1 MNLNYNISIKDPQ
14 PEFVSLQNTKNHLK
28 IDFIYEDALIQGMVG
43 SAIDTAENYLG
54 WFIKNRDV
62 VINSKEFLNHFALEF
77 GPLLGDAF
85 TVKYL
90 DKNSV
95 LQTLNE
101 GYVYQEFYGARPVFY
116 YDSDIPFPEVAKK
129 TNAVQINYIA
139 GVDLTS
145 IPKPVYQA
153 ILLIISDLY
162 EFRTD
167 RAEIVN
173 TRAMALMRPY
183 KKFT

>member
-14 PEFVSLQNTKNHLK
+14 PEFVSLQHAKNHLK
-28 IDFIYEDALIQGMVG
+28 IDFIYEDALIQGMID

-62 VINSKEFLNHFALEF
+62 VINSNAFLNYFALEF
-77 GPLLGDAF
+77 GPLLGSAF

-90 DKNSV
+90 NKNNV
-95 LQTLNE
+95 LQTLIE
-101 GYVYQEFYGARPVFY
+101 GYTYQEFYGAKPVFY
-116 YDSDIPFPEVAKK
+116 YDSDIPFPEVGKK
-129 TNAVQINYIA
+129 SNTVQISYVA
-139 GVDLTS
+139 GVDLTT

-167 RAEIVN
+167 RAEIIN

>member
-1 MNLNYNISIKDPQ
+1 MNLNYHISIKNSQ
-14 PEFVSLQNTKNHLK
+14 PEFVSLQHAKNHLK
-28 IDFIYEDALIQGMVG
+28 IDFIYEDVLIQGMID
-43 SAIDTAENYLG
+43 SAIDAAENYLG

-62 VINSKEFLNHFALEF
+62 VINSNVFLKHFALEF

-90 DKNSV
+90 NKSNV
-95 LQTLNE
+95 LQILNE
-101 GYVYQEFYGARPVFY
+101 GYIYQEFYGAKPVFY
-116 YDSDIPFPEVAKK
+116 YDYDLPFPEVAQKS
-129 TNAVQINYIA
+129 NAVQISYVA

-145 IPKPVYQA
+145 IPKPIYQA

-167 RAEIVN
+167 RAEITN

-183 KKFT
+183 KKFV

>member
-1 MNLNYNISIKDPQ
+1 MNYNISVRVSQPSFVTLPNAKD
-14 PEFVSLQNTKNHLK
+14 HLK
-28 IDFIYEDALIQGMVG
+28 IDFVYEDTLIQGMIDA
-43 SAIDTAENYLG
+43 AINIAENYLG
-54 WFIKNRDV
+54 WFVKNRDV
-62 VINSKEFLNHFALEF
+62 VINSNEFLSYFTIEF
-77 GPLLGDAF
+77 GPLLGTTF

-90 DKNSV
+90 DKSSV

-101 GYVYQEFYGARPVFY
+101 GYAYQEYFGAKPVFY
-116 YDSDIPFPEVAKK
+116 YDSDNPFPEVAKK
-129 TNAVQINYIA
+129 SNAIQISYIA
-139 GVDLTS
+139 GVDLLT
-145 IPKPVYQA
+145 IPKPIYQA

-167 RAEIVN
+167 RAEIIN